1 MRRAGADALLIG
13 SAIMDGDVRRNTE
26 GFVRSESHAPGDD
39 GTATDIDTHT
49 TTDTSPE
56 TR

>member
-26 GFVRSESHAPGDD
+26 GFVRSESRAPVDD
-39 GTATDIDTHT
+39 GAEADTDTHT